1 MSEVTEMQAD
11 TAPTEHIENID
22 QYRQTFWGSVF
33 HHFRKNRVA
42 VVSLCVL
49 TVIVLACVLVPLLS
63 PYSMESTGMDRRE
76 LPPSAQHLLGTDRIG
91 RDLFTRLF
99 YGGRISLG
107 IALAVTAVQCVI
119 GVVLGSLAGFYGKL
133 VDSIMMRLCEIFQ
146 SFPFL
151 IICVTIAMVFGNSI
165 PTLIFTLALLSWP
178 SIARIVR
185 GQILTLREME
195 YMEACEALGISDTR
209 RIFKHL
215 LPNVLAYVIVYA
227 TLGMAS
233 VILTETALSFL
244 GLGVSPPTPTWGN
257 LIQEARDLLII
268 KGKWWY
274 WIPPGC
280 AIFISVI
287 CFNLVGDGLRD
298 AIDPKMKR

>member
-1 MSEVTEMQAD
+1 MQIEKNPAHHTD
-11 TAPTEHIENID
+11 T
-22 QYRQTFWGSVF
+22 YRETYWGSVF
-33 HHFRKNRVA
+33 RRFRKNRVA
-42 VVSLCVL
+42 MVSFILL
-49 TVIVLACVLVPLLS
+49 TIIVLACVFVPIIS
-63 PYSMESTGMDRRE
+63 PYSMYGTGMDRRE
-76 LPPSAQHLLGTDRIG
+76 LPPNNQHWLGTDQIG

-99 YGGRISLG
+99 DGGRISLG
-107 IALAVTAVQCVI
+107 IALAVTAVECAI
-119 GVVLGSLAGFYGKL
+119 GVLLGSLSGFYGKL
-133 VDSIMMRLCEIFQ
+133 MDAIIMRLCEIFQ

-151 IICVTIAMVFGNSI
+151 IICITIAMVFGNSI
-165 PTLIFTLALLSWP
+165 PVLIFTLALLSWP

-195 YMEACEALGISDTR
+195 YMEACEALGISDMR

-215 LPNVLAYVIVYA
+215 FPNVLAYVIVYA
-227 TLGMAS
+227 TLSMAS
-233 VILTETALSFL
+233 IILTETSLSFL

-257 LIQEARDLLII
+257 LIQEARDLLVIRD
-268 KGKWWY
+268 KWWY

-280 AIFISVI
+280 AIFISVM

>member
-1 MSEVTEMQAD
+1 MQIDVTRV
-11 TAPTEHIENID
+11 ENIE
-22 QYRQTFWGSVF
+22 QYRETYWGGVF
-33 HHFRKNRVA
+33 NRFRKNHVA
-42 VVSLCVL
+42 VISFFVL
-49 TVIVLACVLVPLLS
+49 AAIVLACVFVPMLS
-63 PYSMESTGMDRRE
+63 PYSMFGTSMMERE
-76 LPPSAQHLLGTDRIG
+76 LPPSMQHLFGTDRIG

-107 IALAVTAVQCVI
+107 IALAVTAVECVI
-119 GVVLGSLAGFYGKL
+119 GVLLGSLAGFYGKF
-133 VDSIMMRLCEIFQ
+133 VDSIIMRLCELFQ
-146 SFPFL
+146 CFPL
-151 IICVTIAMVFGNSI
+151 LMISVTIAMVFGNSI
-165 PTLIFTLALLSWP
+165 PVLILTLAILSWP

-185 GQILTLREME
+185 GQILVLREME
-195 YMEACEALGISDTR
+195 YMEACEALGISDMR

-227 TLGMAS
+227 TLSMAS

-257 LIQEARDLLII
+257 LIQEARDLII
-268 KGKWWY
+268 IRNKWWY
-274 WIPPGC
+274 WIPPGI
-280 AIFISVI
+280 AIFISVM

>member
-1 MSEVTEMQAD
+1 MEIKARSPLRVKRDFRQSYWGNVA
-11 TAPTEHIENID
+11 
-22 QYRQTFWGSVF
+22 YRFS
-33 HHFRKNRVA
+33 RNRLAVA
-42 VVSLCVL
+42 SFATLFIIL
-49 TVIVLACVLVPLLS
+49 MACIFVPMIS
-63 PYSMESTGMDRRE
+63 PYHMESIAMNERDV
-76 LPPSAQHLLGTDRIG
+76 PPNAKHWLGTDKIG

-99 YGGRISLG
+99 YAGRISLG
-107 IALAVTAVQCVI
+107 IALVVTTVQCLI
-119 GVVLGSLAGFYGKL
+119 GVSMGSLAGFYGGI
-133 VDSIMMRLCEIFQ
+133 VDAFIMRLCEVFL

-151 IICVTIAMVFGNSI
+151 IVCVTIAMVFGNSI
-165 PTLIFTLALLSWP
+165 PVLILTLALLSWP
-178 SIARIVR
+178 TVARIVR

-195 YMEACEALGISDTR
+195 YMEACEALGISDVR

-233 VILTETALSFL
+233 VILTETSLSFL

-257 LIQEARDLLII
+257 LIQDARDLLVI
-268 KGKWWY
+268 KNKWWY
-274 WIPPGC
+274 WVPPGL
-280 AIFISVI
+280 AIFLSVI

>member
-1 MSEVTEMQAD
+1 MTIQET
-11 TAPTEHIENID
+11 HIK
-22 QYRQTFWGSVF
+22 QQSYWGGVAYRLY
-33 HHFRKNRVA
+33 KNRRA
-42 VVSLCVL
+42 MVSLCLL
-49 TVIVLACVLVPLLS
+49 TFVVLACVLVPVFS
-63 PYSMESTGMDRRE
+63 PFKMETTNMMERD
-76 LPPSAQHLLGTDRIG
+76 LKPSAQHWLGTDYIG

-107 IALAVTAVQCVI
+107 IALAVTAIQCVI
-119 GVVLGSLAGFYGKL
+119 GVVMGSLAGFYGRL
-133 VDSIMMRLCEIFQ
+133 MDAIVMRLCEIFL

-151 IICVTIAMVFGNSI
+151 IICIVIAAVFGNSI
-165 PTLIFTLALLSWP
+165 PVLIFTLALLSWP

-195 YMEACEALGISDTR
+195 YMEACEALGVSDAR

-244 GLGVSPPTPTWGN
+244 GLGVSPPRPTWGN
-257 LIQEARDLLII
+257 MIQEAQNLMTLQ
-268 KGKWWY
+268 GKWWY
-274 WIPPGC
+274 WVPPGVS
-280 AIFISVI
+280 IFVSVM
-287 CFNLVGDGLRD
+287 CFNMLGDGLRD